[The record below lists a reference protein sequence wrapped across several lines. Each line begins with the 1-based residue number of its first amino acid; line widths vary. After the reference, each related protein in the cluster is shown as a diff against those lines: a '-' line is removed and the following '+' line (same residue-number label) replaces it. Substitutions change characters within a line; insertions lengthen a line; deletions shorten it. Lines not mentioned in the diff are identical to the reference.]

1 MVRALVMETAN
12 ELSFMYGSEEAHVY
26 IANAVSWS
34 TIAGVISFVSQG
46 TEYRDCL
53 WKPTYSNKES
63 YVTWLILIHKS
74 SAAHILIPCVNRIN
88 FIARRYE
95 RTMKFDISLCLLI
108 TENATSAR
116 CT

>member
-1 MVRALVMETAN
+1 MVRAMVMETAN

-34 TIAGVISFVSQG
+34 TIAGVISFASQG
-46 TEYRDCL
+46 TECRDCL

-74 SAAHILIPCVNRIN
+74 SATHILIPCIKQNKLYSEKI
-88 FIARRYE
+88 
-95 RTMKFDISLCLLI
+95 
-108 TENATSAR
+108 
-116 CT
+116 

>member
-1 MVRALVMETAN
+1 MVRAMVMETAN

-26 IANAVSWS
+26 IANAVSWA
-34 TIAGVISFVSQG
+34 TIAGAISFVSQG

-74 SAAHILIPCVNRIN
+74 SATHILIPCIKQNKLYSEKI
-88 FIARRYE
+88 
-95 RTMKFDISLCLLI
+95 
-108 TENATSAR
+108 
-116 CT
+116 